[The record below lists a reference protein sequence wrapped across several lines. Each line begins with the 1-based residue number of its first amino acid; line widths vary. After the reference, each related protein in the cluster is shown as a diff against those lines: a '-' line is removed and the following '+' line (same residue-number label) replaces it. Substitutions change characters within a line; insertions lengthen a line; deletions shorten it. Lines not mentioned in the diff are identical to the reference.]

1 MTFFGV
7 KYLASS
13 TSDFFQIILGNVLNV
28 LFMPCNLTRLQKIPF
43 PLSLLVQ
50 ILMIFLSNL
59 CDSSMLMICILIMQ
73 STITRWIFR
82 ENTT

>member
-13 TSDFFQIILGNVLNV
+13 TSDFFQIILGNVLSV

-50 ILMIFLSNL
+50 ILMIFNL
-59 CDSSMLMICILIMQ
+59 CDSSMLIICILIMQ